1 MFNLP
6 FLLGKRRK
14 ATFGL
19 DIGSSSI
26 KVAQIGQSG
35 NTFRLT
41 ALAIAPLA
49 PDAIADGGIKEPA
62 AVTEAIQEAVSKAGV
77 GGRDAAIALS
87 GRELIV
93 KKLQFPDVPV
103 HELGDAVQLE
113 AEHHIPFAL
122 DEVFLDYHV
131 TAKHDGL
138 MDLILV
144 AVKKS
149 KVTEYLSV
157 VEAAGLNPV
166 IVDVDGF
173 ALSNQ
178 FEVNHPDE
186 RGEVVALVDIG
197 ASTMKTNV
205 VSSGTSIFARDIPFG
220 GKNYTQ
226 AIAQHLRIPFDQAE
240 AAKLGKDVGIPWDS
254 LVPALEAVSREFS
267 LEIQRTLDYFA
278 STAESER
285 IGKIVLAGGCATL
298 PGLPDYLS
306 SVWGIPVE
314 LARPFERI
322 EVGSAHA
329 DTVAAVGP
337 HLAVAVGLGLRQAG
351 DKNS

>member
-1 MFNLP
+1 MLKLP
-6 FLLGKRRK
+6 SFRKRK

-19 DIGSSSI
+19 DVGSSSI
-26 KVAQIGQSG
+26 KVAQLSQNG
-35 NTFRLT
+35 NGFRLA
-41 ALAIAPLA
+41 ALATVPVAPE
-49 PDAIADGGIKEPA
+49 AIVDGGIKDPG
-62 AVTEAIQEAVSKAGV
+62 AVTDAIQEAVSASGV
-77 GGRDAAIALS
+77 DTKDTAIALS

-93 KKLQFPDVPV
+93 KKLQFPDVPAN
-103 HELGDAVQLE
+103 ELGGAVQLE

-122 DEVFLDYHV
+122 DEVFLDYHI
-131 TAKHDGL
+131 TGKRDGQ

-144 AVKKS
+144 AVKKT

-166 IVDVDGF
+166 VVDLDGF
-173 ALSNQ
+173 ALGNQ
-178 FEVNHPDE
+178 FELNHPEE
-186 RGEVVALVDIG
+186 RSEVVALVDIG

-205 VSSGTSIFARDIPFG
+205 VSGGTSIFARDIPFG

-226 AIAQHLRIPFDQAE
+226 AIAQHLRIPVDQAE

-254 LVPALEAVSREFS
+254 LVPALEAISREFS

-285 IGKIVLAGGCATL
+285 IAKIVLAGGCSTL
-298 PGLPDYLS
+298 PGLADYLS

-314 LARPFERI
+314 LANPFARI
-322 EVGSAHA
+322 EVSNAHA
-329 DTVAAVGP
+329 DTVATLGP
-337 HLAVAVGLGLRQAG
+337 HLAVAVGLGLRHAG

>member
-1 MFNLP
+1 MLKMPSFR
-6 FLLGKRRK
+6 KRK

-19 DIGSSSI
+19 DVGSSAI
-26 KVAQIGQSG
+26 KVAQLSQNG
-35 NTFRLT
+35 NGFRLA
-41 ALAIAPLA
+41 ALAAVPVG
-49 PDAIADGGIKEPA
+49 PDAIVEGGIKDPG
-62 AVTEAIQEAVSKAGV
+62 AVTDAIQEAVSASGV
-77 GGRDAAIALS
+77 DTKDTAIALS

-93 KKLQFPDVPV
+93 KKLQFPDVPAN
-103 HELGDAVQLE
+103 ELGGAVQLE

-122 DEVFLDYHV
+122 DEVFLDYHI
-131 TAKHDGL
+131 TGKRDGQ

-144 AVKKS
+144 AVKKT

-166 IVDVDGF
+166 VVDLDGF
-173 ALSNQ
+173 ALGNQ
-178 FEVNHPDE
+178 FELNHPEE
-186 RGEVVALVDIG
+186 RSEVVALVDIG

-205 VSSGTSIFARDIPFG
+205 VSGGASIFARDIPFG

-254 LVPALEAVSREFS
+254 LVPALEAISREFS

-298 PGLPDYLS
+298 PGLADYLS

-314 LARPFERI
+314 LANPFARV
-322 EVGSAHA
+322 EVSNAHV
-329 DTVAAVGP
+329 DTVATLGP
-337 HLAVAVGLGLRQAG
+337 HLAVAVGLGLRHAG